1 MPPGYN
7 QAFGYPPPH
16 SYHHHA
22 GPIFPG
28 QSPPFQSN
36 NGGYFAGMGSNN
48 ESQIMATAVPV
59 PLPSKSGSTR
69 AAAVTAGVAGVAGV
83 AVAAAETTQ
92 QPLVITHLPPGAS
105 YATVPYPHH
114 NHYPTGQ
121 PLLQHTDGRFYPAI
135 MHVISSDSK
144 PDDDA
149 ILLTRIVEDPP
160 IVPESWLL
168 QPKKWI
174 RWTETEDLA
183 LKRAVKLYGE
193 DRLEFIA
200 KNIFYNTRDKE
211 QCKQRWKKALQPGLI
226 KGKWKKE
233 EDAIILQMVKTA
245 TVLQDGSGGS
255 ESLTK
260 WSDIAKRLPGR
271 IGEDVKARYV
281 NHLDPTLRK
290 GVWTKTEMDILIE
303 AQKELGNRWAEIA
316 RRIPGRS
323 ENSVKNRWYN
333 AKTSEKRK
341 ASKLAD
347 EEENR
352 KQVLEIEERIEER
365 RRTSAESSDSL
376 IFKSEEDDEE
386 EEVCCS
392 WASN

>member
-1 MPPGYN
+1 MPPGHGYN
-7 QAFGYPPPH
+7 QAFGYPPPP
-16 SYHHHA
+16 SYHT
-22 GPIFPG
+22 GPLFPG
-28 QSPPFQSN
+28 QSPPFQSSN
-36 NGGYFAGMGSNN
+36 RGYFAGMGSNN
-48 ESQIMATAVPV
+48 ESQVMATAVPV
-59 PLPSKSGSTR
+59 PLPSKSGSSR
-69 AAAVTAGVAGVAGV
+69 AAAASGV
-83 AVAAAETTQ
+83 AVAAVAAETAQ

-135 MHVISSDSK
+135 MHVISSSSDSK

-160 IVPESWLL
+160 IVPESALF

-183 LKRAVKLYGE
+183 LKRAVKMYGE
-193 DRLEFIA
+193 DRHEFIA
-200 KNIFYNTRDKE
+200 RNIFYNTRDKE
-211 QCKQRWKKALQPGLI
+211 QCKQRWKKALQPGLV

-245 TVLQDGSGGS
+245 TALQDGSGGS

-281 NHLDPTLRK
+281 NHLDPSLRK

-323 ENSVKNRWYN
+323 EQSVKNRWYN

-341 ASKLAD
+341 AAKLV
-347 EEENR
+347 EEEEER
-352 KQVLEIEERIEER
+352 KQVLEIEARIEER
-365 RRTSAESSDSL
+365 KRASAESSNSL
-376 IFKSEEDDEE
+376 IFKSEEDEE
-386 EEVCCS
+386 KELVGKL
-392 WASN
+392 